1 MSSAGAGPGTPYWR
15 AVVSL
20 FERIGETLPAA
31 MPLPVRAIV
40 VGGAAVHVH
49 TRARVSKDVEAIFS
63 HRILLPQD
71 LMVRYTDESGV
82 TRQLVYDYNYFFDL
96 GVMHPDHDRDAVILG
111 RVGDRP
117 LLLGVLAPVDLAV
130 SKIARFQD
138 QDRADIAALARLG
151 LLDGAAFQ
159 TRVEEA
165 LDYYVGNTRWIEY
178 NLRDA
183 LALIDAAAPAPARPR
198 GPAPGSPA
206 P

>member
-1 MSSAGAGPGTPYWR
+1 MTAALAGPGTPYWR
-15 AVVSL
+15 AVVAL
-20 FERIGETLPAA
+20 FARIGETLPAA

-49 TRARVSKDVEAIFS
+49 TQLRVSKDVEAIFS

-71 LMVRYTDESGV
+71 LMVRYTDEAGLP
-82 TRQLVYDYNYFFDL
+82 RQVVYDYNYFSDL
-96 GVMHPDHDRDAVILG
+96 GVLHPDYDRDAMILG
-111 RVGDRP
+111 RVAERP

-138 QDRADIAALARLG
+138 QDRADIAALARHG

-165 LDYYVGNTRWIEY
+165 LDHYVGDARWVRY

-183 LALIDAAAPAPARPR
+183 RALIDASAPVPDRPR
-198 GPAPGSPA
+198 GPAP
-206 P
+206 